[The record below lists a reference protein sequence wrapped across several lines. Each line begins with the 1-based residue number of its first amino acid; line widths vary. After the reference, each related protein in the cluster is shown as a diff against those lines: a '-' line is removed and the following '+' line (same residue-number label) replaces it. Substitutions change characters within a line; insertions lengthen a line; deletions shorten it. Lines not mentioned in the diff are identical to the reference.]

1 MKHSSSRGGRG
12 GGGGGRTAP
21 SEHAQAPASAQPA
34 QSANRGPA
42 RRDGVAPDQQNDRVV
57 NWVNQGQPDRN
68 APQQQQQQQQQ
79 QKGGRKKRLAANFQT
94 E

>member
-12 GGGGGRTAP
+12 GGGGRTVQT
-21 SEHAQAPASAQPA
+21 EHVQAPASAQPA
-34 QSANRGPA
+34 QPANRGPA
-42 RRDGVAPDQQNDRVV
+42 RRDGVAPEQQNDRVV

-68 APQQQQQQQQQ
+68 APQQQQQQH
-79 QKGGRKKRLAANFQT
+79 KGGRKKRLAANFQT

>member
-12 GGGGGRTAP
+12 GGGRTAP
-21 SEHAQAPASAQPA
+21 TEHAQAPASAQLA
-34 QSANRGPA
+34 QPANRGPA
-42 RRDGVAPDQQNDRVV
+42 RRDAVAPEQQNDRVA

-68 APQQQQQQQQQ
+68 APQHHQQQQQQQ

>member
-1 MKHSSSRGGRG
+1 MKHSSSRGG
-12 GGGGGRTAP
+12 GGGRTVAN
-21 SEHAQAPASAQPA
+21 EKAEAPASTQPA
-34 QSANRGPA
+34 QPVNRGPA
-42 RRDGVAPDQQNDRVV
+42 RRDGVAPEQHNDRVV

-68 APQQQQQQQQQ
+68 DPQQQQ

>member
-12 GGGGGRTAP
+12 SGGGRTAP
-21 SEHAQAPASAQPA
+21 TEHAQAPASAQPA
-34 QSANRGPA
+34 QPANRGPA
-42 RRDGVAPDQQNDRVV
+42 RRDPEQQNDRVA
-57 NWVNQGQPDRN
+57 NWVNQGQPERN
-68 APQQQQQQQQQ
+68 APQHHQQQQQ